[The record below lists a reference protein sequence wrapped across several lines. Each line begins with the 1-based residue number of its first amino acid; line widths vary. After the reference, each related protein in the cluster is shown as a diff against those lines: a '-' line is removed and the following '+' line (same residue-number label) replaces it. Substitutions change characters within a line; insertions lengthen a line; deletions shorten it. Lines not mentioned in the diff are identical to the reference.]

1 MWISKIELVCFK
13 SYQRQEFE
21 FPEPTDGRNVV
32 LIGGMNG
39 YGKTS
44 ILEAL
49 YLCLYG
55 KDAMSHLARAGLKT
69 DETRGYPTFLEKAF
83 NGEALRAGRD
93 TMMVK
98 VVIHR
103 TKSKAVEIARK
114 WYFRSNGNWSD
125 EETTYREIL
134 RGVPQL
140 PRSDGKNSFHL
151 SEALDEFFV
160 PAHVAPF
167 FFFDGE
173 EVKKLADQGR
183 VEQVKQGLEGLLGVV
198 LLRNLA
204 DRLKQFERSKRET
217 VVNVDEDRLSLLFN
231 QLSENERIA
240 AELRKKLEEASQRRA
255 RLDGEFQSLLE
266 RVTTAGGGGG
276 DTATYKDLVEQREQV
291 RGQLRDTH
299 RKLEDFLAV
308 RLPFHLVSKELVT
321 LYEKQLTEE
330 KRWFQWEAEK
340 LALEPRQLEFKSAYE
355 SQSDPAIDPPLTEE
369 QLAAIRSRMNAAWA
383 SLFYPAPD
391 GCAEVIEHGYLSS
404 SERDRVL
411 STLGSMSLGY
421 QEIQDALRAETELSD
436 RVDDLGRKITRLEG
450 IDRDGTL
457 TSLTAELKSVQDQM
471 NSLDDE
477 YRADDRRLVAL
488 DAQVSSQRA
497 DYERERRKLDESS
510 PARAIIERSDRVRRV
525 IEAVIP
531 ALFPLKVKELAANM
545 TAVYKQLA
553 HKDQVSKI
561 EIKDDGTTTILGK
574 SGKQLSF
581 DRSAGENQIF
591 ATALI
596 AGLARVSGVK
606 APLVVDTPLGRLDSR
621 HRQNILKYWTVEK
634 NRQVILLSQDEEI
647 DSGFF
652 ERIRANVSKTYLLE
666 HSDVGDGIGRTTA
679 HEDRYFLENVA

>member
-421 QEIQDALRAETELSD
+421 QEIQDVLRAETELSD

-457 TSLTAELKSVQDQM
+457 SSLTAELKSVQDQM

-574 SGKQLSF
+574 SGKPLSF

-621 HRQNILKYWTVEK
+621 HRQNILKYWTGEK

>member
-140 PRSDGKNSFHL
+140 PRSDGKNSFRL